1 MYYMAMAFMGF
12 EYDWHS
18 HLSTILPNSNILVT
32 QMFGNECCSISCYIV
47 GHFVILVVQ
56 CQPHHIMALQAHSD
70 I

>member
-32 QMFGNECCSISCYIV
+32 QMFKKFGNKCL
-47 GHFVILVVQ
+47 GMNVVQ
-56 CQPHHIMALQAHSD
+56 YHVISLGTL
-70 I
+70 